1 MSVKCIALDLDG
13 TTLNDDKSITKRT
26 KKAIEVAVSE
36 GIQVVVASGRCLDSL
51 PESVTGIDGIKFAI
65 TSNGAAVY
73 DLKTRECLRRV
84 TLSLEAVD
92 KILCI
97 TEGRKI
103 TYEVFYEGVPYANRA
118 YVEDPFRYGA
128 TPYAVN
134 YIRSTR
140 QPVEDIRDFI
150 LKHKD
155 QIDGIDLITRDQ
167 KLRAEIWE
175 NLKSQIP
182 DIYIT
187 SSVPNRIETASI
199 YAGKHQGL
207 AYILNMLDI
216 SPQEAAAFGDADNDV
231 EMLSYVKYGMAVEN
245 ATEGCKAAAREIV
258 PPNREDGVAVGIEKF
273 ITKDKL
279 I

>member
-1 MSVKCIALDLDG
+1 MSVRCIALDLDG
-13 TTLNDDKSITKRT
+13 TTLNDDKSITDRT
-26 KKAIEVAVSE
+26 KRAIESAISA
-36 GIQVVVASGRCLDSL
+36 GIHVVVASGRCLDSL
-51 PESVTGIDGIKFAI
+51 PESITGIDGVEFAI

-73 DLKTRECLRRV
+73 DLRNRKCLRRV

-92 KILCI
+92 KLLSV
-97 TEGRKI
+97 TEGRKV

-118 YVEDPFRYGA
+118 YVEDPLGHGA

-150 LKHKD
+150 QAHKN

-167 KLRAEIWE
+167 KLREELWE
-175 NLKSQIP
+175 SLQSGIP

-199 YAGKHQGL
+199 HAGKHQGL
-207 AYILNMLDI
+207 AHILHMLHL

-231 EMLSYVKYGMAVEN
+231 EMLSYVKYGMAVAN
-245 ATEGCKAAAREIV
+245 ATERCKAAAREIV
-258 PPNREDGVAVGIEKF
+258 PNNREDGVAVGIEK
-273 ITKDKL
+273 L
-279 I
+279 ISMDD

>member
-13 TTLNDDKSITKRT
+13 TTLNDDKSITERT
-26 KKAIEVAVSE
+26 RTAIESAILA
-36 GIQVVVASGRCLDSL
+36 GIHVVVASGRCLDSL
-51 PESVTGIDGIKFAI
+51 PESITGIPGIEYAI

-73 DLKTRECLRRV
+73 DLRTGECLRRV
-84 TLSLEAVD
+84 TLPLGAVGR
-92 KILCI
+92 ILQI
-97 TEGRKI
+97 TEGREI

-118 YVEDPFRYGA
+118 YVEDPLSYGA

-150 LKHKD
+150 QKHKG
-155 QIDGIDLITRDQ
+155 QIDGIDLITSDQ
-167 KLRAEIWE
+167 KLRAEIWRCLE
-175 NLKSQIP
+175 SQVP

-199 YAGKHQGL
+199 RAGKHHGL
-207 AYILNMLDI
+207 EYILDMLQI
-216 SPQEAAAFGDADNDV
+216 SPWEAAAFGDADNDV
-231 EMLSYVKYGMAVEN
+231 EMLSYVKYGMAVAN
-245 ATEGCKAAAREIV
+245 GTEKCKAAAREIV
-258 PPNREDGVAVGIEKF
+258 PRNREDGVAVGIEK
-273 ITKDKL
+273 L